1 MKAAIPT
8 LCGVLALLFAHG
20 ALSADIASGKAKA
33 TGCTSCHGLNGVSSS
48 PAYPNLAGQKE
59 QYLVKAIKDYRD
71 GKRKDA
77 MMEGMVKGM
86 SDADIDNIAAH
97 YASLKP

>member
-1 MKAAIPT
+1 MKAAIST

-33 TGCTSCHGLNGVSSS
+33 AGCAGCHGLSGVSTN
-48 PAYPNLAGQKE
+48 PAHPNLAGQKD
-59 QYLVKAIKDYRD
+59 QYLAKAIKDYRD

-86 SDADIDNIAAH
+86 SDPDIDNIAAY